1 MEAHRV
7 GLPLAVGIAVV
18 AAGAATFALRPR
30 SELIKPAPVA
40 ATDYFSASQ
49 LDRIHEYVGPQ
60 RWLGIGGLVLSTGT
74 LALIAV
80 RPPRRVRR
88 ALERGAGRPILAAAG
103 TGGALSLTLV
113 VVGLPLAA
121 VAEQR
126 ARDFGLSTQDWGGW
140 IGDVAKSAGIGAV
153 FAALGGALLMAIV
166 RRFPRSWW
174 AVGAGLVVVL
184 SAVFVSYSPVLID
197 PLFNKF
203 AALENSPLRS
213 DVLALA
219 HKDGIDVGQVYKID
233 ASRRTTGA
241 NAYVNGIGHTKRVV
255 LYDNLLREFSPD
267 QVRSVV
273 AHELGHVKHRDVPR
287 GLLWLAIVAP
297 AGMLVVQRL
306 TERLPPG
313 GGAGGGGGGVP
324 ARGGGGGGG
333 GGAGGGG
340 WGFRARG
347 GGSGAAAL
355 RGPFVSAG
363 RSRGRAA
370 GHKPGPVIIPAVAL
384 SIALVS
390 FFLNIPGNLLSRQV
404 ERSADAHSLHLDGD
418 PAAFIAVEQKL
429 ALQNLGDP
437 DPPALLPAIFGTHPA
452 TVDRI
457 GYALTWARQH

>member
-30 SELIKPAPVA
+30 SELIQPAPVA

-49 LDRIHEYVGPQ
+49 LDRIHDYTGTQ
-60 RWLGIGGLVLSTGT
+60 RLLGLGGLALSAGT
-74 LALIAV
+74 LAIVAL

-88 ALERGAGRPILAAAG
+88 ALERGAARPILGAAA
-103 TGGALSLTLV
+103 TGGALSLLLV
-113 VVGLPLAA
+113 VVELPLGA

-140 IGDVAKSAGIGAV
+140 LGDIAKSAGIGAV
-153 FAALGGALLMAIV
+153 FAALGGALLMALI

-174 AVGAGLVVVL
+174 ALGAVAAVVF
-184 SAVFVSYSPVLID
+184 SAVFVSYGPVVID

-203 AALENSPLRS
+203 TALPDSPLRS
-213 DVLALA
+213 EVLALS
-219 HKDGIDVGQVYKID
+219 HKDGVDVGEVYRVD

-255 LYDNLLREFSPD
+255 LYDNLLKDFSPD

-297 AGMLVVQRL
+297 AGMLVIQRL
-306 TERLPPG
+306 TERMAPEARLG
-313 GGAGGGGGGVP
+313 RGA
-324 ARGGGGGGG
+324 ARGG
-333 GGAGGGG
+333 A
-340 WGFRARG
+340 ARG
-347 GGSGAAAL
+347 G
-355 RGPFVSAG
+355 PAG
-363 RSRGRAA
+363 RDSAPTARGSAPAGRGSAPAA
-370 GHKPGPVIIPAVAL
+370 RGAEGPATPPRPAARGAGPAVVPAAAL

-390 FFLNIPGNLLSRQV
+390 FVLNIPGNVLSRQV
-404 ERSADAHSLHLDGD
+404 ERSADGHALDLDGD
-418 PAAFIAVEQKL
+418 PAAFIAVERKL

-437 DPPALLPAIFGTHPA
+437 DPPAWRQILFGTHPA

-457 GYALTWARQH
+457 GYALSWARTH

>member
-103 TGGALSLTLV
+103 TGGALSLVLV
-113 VVGLPLAA
+113 VVGLPIAA

-153 FAALGGALLMAIV
+153 FAALGGALLLAIV

-203 AALENSPLRS
+203 TALENSPLRS
-213 DVLALA
+213 EILALA

-241 NAYVNGIGHTKRVV
+241 NAYVNGIGHTKQVV

-306 TERLPPG
+306 TERLAL
-313 GGAGGGGGGVP
+313 GAGGGPRAERP
-324 ARGGGGGGG
+324 AR
-333 GGAGGGG
+333 
-340 WGFRARG
+340 
-347 GGSGAAAL
+347 
-355 RGPFVSAG
+355 
-363 RSRGRAA
+363 
-370 GHKPGPVIIPAVAL
+370 PGPVVIPAAAL
-384 SIALVS
+384 SIAIVS
-390 FFLNIPGNLLSRQV
+390 FVLNIPGNALSRQV
-404 ERSADAHSLHLDGD
+404 ERSADGHALHLDGD
-418 PAAFIAVEQKL
+418 TAAFIAVERKL

-437 DPPALLPAIFGTHPA
+437 DPPGWLQLIFGTHPR

-457 GYALTWARQH
+457 GYALAWARTH

>member
-113 VVGLPLAA
+113 AGGLALAA
-121 VAEQR
+121 GAEQR

-184 SAVFVSYSPVLID
+184 SAVFVSYSPVLIE

-203 AALENSPLRS
+203 TALENSPLRS

-306 TERLPPG
+306 TERLAPEAD
-313 GGAGGGGGGVP
+313 AGGGG
-324 ARGGGGGGG
+324 
-333 GGAGGGG
+333 
-340 WGFRARG
+340 
-347 GGSGAAAL
+347 SSAAAL

-390 FFLNIPGNLLSRQV
+390 FFLNIPGNVFSRQV

>member
-1 MEAHRV
+1 M
-7 GLPLAVGIAVV
+7 

-49 LDRIHEYVGPQ
+49 LDRIHDYRDPQ
-60 RWLGIGGLVLSTGT
+60 RWLGIGGLVVSTGT
-74 LALIAV
+74 LTLLAV

-88 ALERGAGRPILAAAG
+88 ALERGARRPILAAAA
-103 TGGALSLTLV
+103 TGGALSLVLV
-113 VVGLPLAA
+113 VVDLPLGA

-140 IGDVAKSAGIGAV
+140 IGDAAKSAGIGAV
-153 FAALGGALLMAIV
+153 FAALGGALLLALI

-174 AVGAGLVVVL
+174 ALGAAAVVVL

-203 AALENSPLRS
+203 TKLPDSPLRS
-213 DVLALA
+213 EILALA
-219 HKDGIDVGQVYKID
+219 HKDGIDVGEVYKID

-241 NAYVNGIGHTKRVV
+241 NAYVNGIGQTKRVV
-255 LYDNLLREFSPD
+255 LYDNLLRDFSPD

-297 AGMLVVQRL
+297 AGMFVIQRL
-306 TERLPPG
+306 TERLAPRPDG
-313 GGAGGGGGGVP
+313 DGAT
-324 ARGGGGGGG
+324 
-333 GGAGGGG
+333 
-340 WGFRARG
+340 
-347 GGSGAAAL
+347 
-355 RGPFVSAG
+355 AG
-363 RSRGRAA
+363 R
-370 GHKPGPVIIPAVAL
+370 KPGPIVIPAAAL

-390 FFLNIPGNLLSRQV
+390 FVLNIPGNALSRQV
-404 ERSADAHSLHLDGD
+404 ERSSDGHALNLDGD
-418 PAAFIAVEQKL
+418 PAAFIAVHRKL

-437 DPPALLPAIFGTHPA
+437 DPPDWVQLVFGTHPK
-452 TVDRI
+452 TVERI
-457 GYALTWARQH
+457 GAALTWARKH

>member
-30 SELIKPAPVA
+30 SELIEPAPVA

-49 LDRIHEYVGPQ
+49 LDRIHEYRDPQ

-74 LALIAV
+74 LALVAV

-88 ALERGAGRPILAAAG
+88 ALERGARRPILAAAA
-103 TGGALSLTLV
+103 TGGALSLVLV
-113 VVGLPLAA
+113 VVGLPLGA
-121 VAEQR
+121 VAELR

-140 IGDVAKSAGIGAV
+140 IGDAAKSAAIGAV
-153 FAALGGALLMAIV
+153 FAALGGALLMALI
-166 RRFPRSWW
+166 RRFPRWWW
-174 AVGAGLVVVL
+174 ALGSVAVVAI

-203 AALENSPLRS
+203 TSLPDSPLRKEI
-213 DVLALA
+213 LALA
-219 HKDGIDVGQVYKID
+219 HKDGIDVGEVFKVD

-255 LYDNLLREFSPD
+255 LYDNLLADFTPE

-297 AGMLVVQRL
+297 AGMLVIQRL
-306 TERLPPG
+306 TERLSRTGGATAGIGHSAGATAPPG
-313 GGAGGGGGGVP
+313 PAPGGP
-324 ARGGGGGGG
+324 A
-333 GGAGGGG
+333 
-340 WGFRARG
+340 
-347 GGSGAAAL
+347 
-355 RGPFVSAG
+355 PG
-363 RSRGRAA
+363 R
-370 GHKPGPVIIPAVAL
+370 PGPIVIPAAVL
-384 SIALVS
+384 SIAIVS
-390 FFLNIPGNLLSRQV
+390 FALNIPGNVLSRQV
-404 ERSADAHSLHLDGD
+404 ERSADGHALDLDGD
-418 PAAFIAVEQKL
+418 PAAFIAVERKL

-437 DPPALLPAIFGTHPA
+437 DPPEVLQILFGTHPK

-457 GYALTWARQH
+457 GTALTWARQH